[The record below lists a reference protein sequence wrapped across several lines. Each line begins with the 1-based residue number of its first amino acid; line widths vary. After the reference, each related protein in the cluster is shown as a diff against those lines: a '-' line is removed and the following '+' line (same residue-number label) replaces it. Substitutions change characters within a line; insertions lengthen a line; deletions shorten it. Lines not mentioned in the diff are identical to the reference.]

1 MLLRIGTKK
10 ELPMVVR
17 RIPERVY
24 TELLRGI
31 AILDA
36 EYGEDRNYL
45 LTGGYSLIVETADDL
60 PRLKASVDYEAR
72 LCEWATKIGRDTGYI
87 SALYMINDDF
97 SIMVYMPQ
105 SIAPDI
111 ILNELED

>member
-1 MLLRIGTKK
+1 MLYQIGTKK

-24 TELLRGI
+24 TELLRGT

-45 LTGGYSLIVETADDL
+45 LTGGYSLIAETADDL
-60 PRLKASVDYEAR
+60 CRVKAVIDYDTHI
-72 LCEWATKIGRDTGYI
+72 CEWVTVIGKDTGYL
-87 SALYMINDDF
+87 SALFVLNDDF
-97 SIMVYMPQ
+97 SIMLYLPRA
-105 SIAPDI
+105 IASAS
-111 ILNELED
+111 ILNELEE

>member
-1 MLLRIGTKK
+1 MLYRIGTKK
-10 ELPMVVR
+10 ELPMVANSL
-17 RIPERVY
+17 PERVY
-24 TELLRGI
+24 AELLRGT

-36 EYGEDRNYL
+36 EYGEERNYL
-45 LTGGYSLIVETADDL
+45 LTGGYSLIAQTADDL
-60 PRLKASVDYEAR
+60 PRLKASIDYEAR

-87 SALYMINDDF
+87 SALYIINDDF

-105 SIAPDI
+105 SIAPDT

>member
-1 MLLRIGTKK
+1 MLYRIGTKK
-10 ELPMVVR
+10 ELPMVANKL
-17 RIPERVY
+17 PERVY

-31 AILDA
+31 VILDA

-60 PRLKASVDYEAR
+60 PRLKVSIDYEAH
-72 LCEWATKIGRDTGYI
+72 LCEWATRIGRETGYI
-87 SALYMINDDF
+87 SALYIINDDF

-105 SIAPDI
+105 SAAPDI